1 MPGLTFGSILAWII
15 IGLVVG
21 VLARLLVPGPTPMS
35 LLGAAF
41 LGVVG
46 SFVGG
51 LVAYALNLYDPSSP
65 AAWILSIL
73 GAALL
78 LLFHNGVGGARRGPI
93 PE

>member
-15 IGLVVG
+15 FGLVIG
-21 VLARLLVPGPTPMS
+21 VLARLIAPAPTPMS
-35 LLGAAF
+35 IFGAVF

-46 SFVGG
+46 SSVGG
-51 LVAYALNLYDPSSP
+51 LIAYALNLNDPSSP

-78 LLFHNGVGGARRGPI
+78 LLFHYGVGGGRRSPI

>member
-1 MPGLTFGSILAWII
+1 MPGLTLGSIHAWII
-15 IGLVVG
+15 FGLVVG

-35 LLGAAF
+35 LLGTVF
-41 LGVVG
+41 VGVVG

-51 LVAYALNLYDPSSP
+51 LIAYALNLSDPSSP

-78 LLFHNGVGGARRGPI
+78 LLFNYGLGGERRRTI